1 MQSNDDPDAERANR
15 RVRGWADETGLAGET
30 GLADGTSLVKR
41 TET

>member
-1 MQSNDDPDAERANR
+1 MQRDGDPDAERANR
-15 RVRGWADETGLAGET
+15 RVRGWADETDLADET